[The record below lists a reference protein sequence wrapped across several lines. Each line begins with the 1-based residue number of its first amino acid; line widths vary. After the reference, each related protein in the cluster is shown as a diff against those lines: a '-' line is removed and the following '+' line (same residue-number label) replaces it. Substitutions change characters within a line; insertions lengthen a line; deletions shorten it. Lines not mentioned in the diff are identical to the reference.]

1 MRIAATTPTNAPMQP
16 IITLIRCCPML
27 LVVECVVEVLAAVVV
42 VGMTAK
48 KIVCKF

>member
-27 LVVECVVEVLAAVVV
+27 LVVECVVDVLAAVV